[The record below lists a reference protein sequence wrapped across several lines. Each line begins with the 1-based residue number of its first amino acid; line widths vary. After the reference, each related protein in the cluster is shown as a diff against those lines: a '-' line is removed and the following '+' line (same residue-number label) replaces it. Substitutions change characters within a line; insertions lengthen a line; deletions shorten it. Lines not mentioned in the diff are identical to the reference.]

1 MLLDNRFPLGYM
13 VKKVWFDLVV
23 VILVGL
29 CAQFFSERYDNLL
42 PRIPLNIPIFLGT
55 AISVLLSF
63 KMNQSYDRWWEAR
76 KIWGSIV
83 NDSRNLVIQLQT
95 FLSSR
100 HQELIR
106 TIAYRQ
112 IAWCYCLGQ
121 SLRGLAPLENTH
133 EYLSKEDIE
142 VLKRHNNK
150 PLAIVQLNAQNL
162 RHLKESGELD
172 AYTYVELN
180 STLCSLI
187 DYMGMAERINSTV
200 FPVTYRYYLHLIIYI
215 FVVTLSV
222 AMENVNALF
231 EIPLLVV
238 ISACFFL
245 IEKSAYHLQ
254 DPFRNRPSDTP
265 VTTIARNIEINI
277 RQLLGEKDVPA
288 PIPPES
294 FYAN

>member
-13 VKKVWFDLVV
+13 IKKVWLDLVI
-23 VILVGL
+23 VILVGFF
-29 CAQFFSERYDNLL
+29 AQYFSERYDNLL
-42 PRIPLNIPIFLGT
+42 PKIPLNIPIFLGT

-76 KIWGSIV
+76 KVWGSIV

-95 FLSSR
+95 FLSR
-100 HQELIR
+100 EHHELIR

-112 IAWCYCLGQ
+112 IAWCYCLGR
-121 SLRGLAPLENTH
+121 SLRGQPPLENLA

-142 VLKRHNNK
+142 VLKKHNNK
-150 PLAIVQLNAQNL
+150 PLALVQLSAKDLQQLNEVG
-162 RHLKESGELD
+162 KLD
-172 AYTYVELN
+172 SYKYVELN
-180 STLCSLI
+180 GTLCALV

-200 FPVTYRYYLHLIIYI
+200 FPVTYRYYLHFIIYI

-222 AMENVNALF
+222 ALDNVNALF
-231 EIPLLVV
+231 EIPMLVV
-238 ISACFFL
+238 ISAVFFL
-245 IEKSAYHLQ
+245 IEKSALHLQ

-277 RQLLGEKDVPA
+277 RQLLGESNVPA
-288 PIPPES
+288 PIAAER
-294 FYAN
+294 FYTM

>member
-1 MLLDNRFPLGYM
+1 
-13 VKKVWFDLVV
+13 
-23 VILVGL
+23 
-29 CAQFFSERYDNLL
+29 
-42 PRIPLNIPIFLGT
+42 
-55 AISVLLSF
+55 
-63 KMNQSYDRWWEAR
+63 
-76 KIWGSIV
+76 
-83 NDSRNLVIQLQT
+83 
-95 FLSSR
+95 
-100 HQELIR
+100 
-106 TIAYRQ
+106 
-112 IAWCYCLGQ
+112 
-121 SLRGLAPLENTH
+121 
-133 EYLSKEDIE
+133 
-142 VLKRHNNK
+142 
-150 PLAIVQLNAQNL
+150 
-162 RHLKESGELD
+162 
-172 AYTYVELN
+172 
-180 STLCSLI
+180 
-187 DYMGMAERINSTV
+187 MGMAERINSTV

>member
-1 MLLDNRFPLGYM
+1 M

-162 RHLKESGELD
+162 QHLKESGELD